1 MAARA
6 NAKEVTQVTKNA
18 QSIPSPGRNTPPTM
32 HELLQ
37 RARSNRAATR
47 TGLRDWVGELAAITE
62 IPAEVVR
69 AMVKALALTLLKSPQ
84 GTTPEGRSR
93 IVQSISGLCEDAV
106 LEAVTEVRL
115 PAPTQP
121 NRDPSGPR
129 PAAEQPVE

>member
-1 MAARA
+1 MPD
-6 NAKEVTQVTKNA
+6 AKEVTQVTKDV
-18 QSIPSPGRNTPPTM
+18 QSIPSRGREKTPTM

-37 RARSNRAATR
+37 RAQSNRAATR
-47 TGLRDWVGELAAITE
+47 AGLGDWVGELAAITE
-62 IPAEVVR
+62 IPAEIVR

-93 IVQSISGLCEDAV
+93 IVQSILGLCEDAV

-121 NRDPSGPR
+121 GRDPSGPR
-129 PAAEQPVE
+129 PAATPPVD